1 MKSGI
6 TTRALTSKRSLL
18 MIYLLNV
25 PGGDMKRPVF
35 IAAAAVFVTILGL
48 ASVGCKP
55 DPVPKIV
62 LIEGLNL
69 DVSVSMFRVTGRIQN
84 QGGGKAMYTR
94 VKIYIRDAAGNI
106 LAYNWNYCDDTTLE
120 AGETA
125 GFEVLFWD
133 EDGKLRDKMDFSKST
148 YEFAYD

>member
-1 MKSGI
+1 MSFPP
-6 TTRALTSKRSLL
+6 RSLTSKRSWPMIGL
-18 MIYLLNV
+18 MNV
-25 PGGDMKRPVF
+25 PGGDMRRPVF
-35 IAAAAVFVTILGL
+35 IAAAAILVMIVAW

-125 GFEVLFWD
+125 AFEVLFWD
-133 EDGKLRDKMDFSKST
+133 EDGKLREKMDFSKSK